1 VPKGKVRRKNINFNQ
16 WASWNF
22 DHDWR
27 GRGGNIN
34 SHWGFANN
42 WNIGGGVDVN
52 GETFDDRRTRGGP
65 GALRPGGVS
74 SSVYVESD
82 NRRLVTMNVSADGS
96 RNRHGSYGW
105 GQSTGITLRSSAALL
120 TSVSMDI
127 RQNVDDSQWVT
138 NEDAEGR
145 TRYVFGHLA
154 QRTVSLT
161 AAGQLHAAP
170 DDHASGVR
178 SSLHLRGRVH
188 RLQRAHQR
196 ACPTYD
202 DRYAPYAFSGN
213 PDFLVRSFRMTNVL
227 RWEYRPGSTFFA
239 VWQQGRGDSANRGD
253 LRFSR
258 DIRGVFDAPGDNT
271 FVIKISR
278 WFDF

>member
-1 VPKGKVRRKNINFNQ
+1 
-16 WASWNF
+16 
-22 DHDWR
+22 
-27 GRGGNIN
+27 
-34 SHWGFANN
+34 
-42 WNIGGGVDVN
+42 
-52 GETFDDRRTRGGP
+52 
-65 GALRPGGVS
+65 
-74 SSVYVESD
+74 
-82 NRRLVTMNVSADGS
+82 
-96 RNRHGSYGW
+96 
-105 GQSTGITLRSSAALL
+105 
-120 TSVSMDI
+120 MDI

-161 AAGQLHAAP
+161 LRVNYTLRPTITLQVYGRPFISAGGYTGFKELTNGRAP
-170 DDHASGVR
+170 R
-178 SSLHLRGRVH
+178 
-188 RLQRAHQR
+188 
-196 ACPTYD
+196 YD

-227 RWEYRPGSTFFA
+227 RWGYRPGSTFFA

-258 DIRGVFDAPGDNT
+258 DIRGVFDTPGDNT
-271 FVIKISR
+271 FAIKISR